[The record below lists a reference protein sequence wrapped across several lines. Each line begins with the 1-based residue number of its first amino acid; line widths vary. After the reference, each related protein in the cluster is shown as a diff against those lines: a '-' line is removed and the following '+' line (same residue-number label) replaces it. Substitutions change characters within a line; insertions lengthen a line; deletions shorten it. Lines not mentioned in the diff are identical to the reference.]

1 MAYQLFVDAT
11 NASQPDR
18 RPTPTRHVSFVCV
31 MIVDVHPLAPTRK
44 TPFKLLMITTPRPQ
58 TGCSTALPYT
68 QEDGTSSAPKAAST
82 ENRERRLN
90 FRRQPCASRSV
101 QDMPANASPSSYGTH
116 ATKPTNPTRKGYTKT
131 CSRQAPQPSI
141 RQRQH
146 LGHGIPP
153 SAPEQIEP
161 PI

>member
-18 RPTPTRHVSFVCV
+18 RPTPTRHVSLVCV

-44 TPFKLLMITTPRPQ
+44 TPFKLLMITTPRPANRLFDSR
-58 TGCSTALPYT
+58 TLHPERWDVVCAK
-68 QEDGTSSAPKAAST
+68 SSF
-82 ENRERRLN
+82 NRERRLN